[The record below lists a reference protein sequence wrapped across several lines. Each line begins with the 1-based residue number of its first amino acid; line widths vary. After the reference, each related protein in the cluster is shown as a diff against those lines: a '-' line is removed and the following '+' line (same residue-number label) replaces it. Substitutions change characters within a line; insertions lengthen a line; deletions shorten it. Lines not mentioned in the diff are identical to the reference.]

1 MPIAFAY
8 YARRDVE
15 FAIRNDA
22 VSTIAAINMVANDS
36 NSVKLLPYEVR
47 RIQPGLFAVVCQV
60 KEEDVPMIECIA
72 RRMHVLMDAPYAIT
86 DHPSSSSRLCLLTAE
101 ESMWQPCLESC
112 AIPRNT
118 APGCWGTVSPF
129 DTEELFGIVH
139 IILETGSLIDSSP
152 DGGNPYEQ
160 QAFAWFWETHN
171 KVGYRNGTWLPM
183 AMESVRDGAHR
194 IIAATYPPAAASAA
208 PASPASASPERV
220 ATPVAPAPPAP
231 PAPPEPPVALLDAD
245 AVLAVAKRR
254 AQPAPSDVS
263 TPYAFKAAKTKVGDE
278 VKLRALHDIGRLRQN
293 FGDAVWGWREN
304 LAGEPL
310 QWNWNTRAAAGYA
323 ADAECGRSV
332 SVA

>member
-8 YARRDVE
+8 YARRDAE

-22 VSTIAAINMVANDS
+22 ASTIAAINMVANDS

-60 KEEDVPMIECIA
+60 KDEDVPMIECIA
-72 RRMHVLMDAPYAIT
+72 RRMNVLMDAPYAVT

-101 ESMWQPCLESC
+101 EAMWQPCLESC

-129 DTEELFGIVH
+129 DTEELFGIIQ
-139 IILETGSLIDSSP
+139 IILETGALVESSP

-160 QAFAWFWETHN
+160 QVFSWFWETHN

-183 AMESVRDGAHR
+183 AMQDVRDGAHR
-194 IIAATYPPAAASAA
+194 IIAATYPLPTASPSPPSPPSP
-208 PASPASASPERV
+208 PASPSPP
-220 ATPVAPAPPAP
+220 AAPPSPPSPPSPAP
-231 PAPPEPPVALLDAD
+231 LLDAD
-245 AVLAVAKRR
+245 AVLAAAKRR
-254 AQPAPSDVS
+254 AQPAPSDIS

-278 VKLRALHDIGRLRQN
+278 VKLRALHDISRLRQN

-323 ADAECGRSV
+323 ADAECERSV
-332 SVA
+332 AVA